1 MASIFTKMS
10 NTSDEHMIASLFYQN
25 SDAKDECD
33 VCEEKKIINCCDRC
47 GSGICYNC
55 CITFPHHYNTLYII
69 CNNCSDEIGKKFTP
83 TLGIDRE
90 KLKLLKQRIK
100 KNKTY
105 ARRKRSSN
113 K

>member
-1 MASIFTKMS
+1 MS
-10 NTSDEHMIASLFYQN
+10 NNTDEFIITSLFNKN
-25 SDAKDECD
+25 SEGTDECD
-33 VCEEKKIINCCDRC
+33 VCEEKNVINCCTRC
-47 GSGICYNC
+47 GNSICYNC
-55 CITFPHHYNTLYII
+55 CITFPHHHNTLYVI

-83 TLGIDRE
+83 TLVIDRE

-105 ARRKRSSN
+105 AKRKRSNN